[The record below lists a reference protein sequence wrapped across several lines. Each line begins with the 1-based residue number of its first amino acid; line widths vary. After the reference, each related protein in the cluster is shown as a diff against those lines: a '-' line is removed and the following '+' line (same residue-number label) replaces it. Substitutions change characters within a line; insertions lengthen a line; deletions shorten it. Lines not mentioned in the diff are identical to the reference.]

1 MSENVVTNNAAESRY
16 EIHVDG
22 VLAGFSEYADAGGV
36 LVMPH
41 TVVFDEFGGQ
51 GLAAI
56 LVTGA
61 LDDVRSNNQ
70 QIRPDCEYIQGFLE
84 KHPDYQDL
92 VA

>member
-51 GLAAI
+51 GLA
-56 LVTGA
+56 
-61 LDDVRSNNQ
+61 
-70 QIRPDCEYIQGFLE
+70 DCEYIQGFLE

-92 VA
+92 AA